1 MAAPIDLAAMYLS
14 WKAVHATFHRGY
26 WLVASLYLVLDAELS
41 AFQLVFIGTAQG
53 VVSVVGEIPAGVIA
67 DTMGR
72 KRSLVV
78 AHLLMGTGIAIT
90 GLVTQFPILVATQML
105 WGLAWTFISGA
116 DVAWITDELDDSL
129 RIDAV
134 LAASVRW
141 QAGGSIVG
149 LVLFG
154 GLAWAAS
161 RGGAIVTSGLA
172 TIALGAYV
180 GVRFPERNFVPSA
193 SHRWRAGISTLRD
206 GISVARTDR
215 VVLLLFAA
223 TFSVNG
229 GAEIFGRLSAK
240 QLVELGFPTSPDP
253 IVWYTALGIAAL
265 LVGAAAV
272 RMIENRISGSGM
284 ARRSFA
290 AACLLGAFG
299 TGILA
304 LAPDPLTASIGILL
318 VSGVSLT
325 LARVIG
331 SIWLNRQVPS
341 EVRATVH
348 SFLAQAEYLGE
359 IACGFAL
366 AIVAA
371 SAGIPAALLGAVGLL
386 ALAGVAVLRSPHDR
400 GRPAIPDA

>member
-1 MAAPIDLAAMYLS
+1 MAAPTSLAAVYLG

-26 WLVASLYLVLDAELS
+26 WLVASLYLVLDAELT

-72 KRSLVV
+72 KRSLVI

-116 DVAWITDELDDSL
+116 DVAWITDELDDPR
-129 RIDAV
+129 RIDTV
-134 LAASVRW
+134 LAASARW
-141 QAGGSIVG
+141 QAVGSIAG
-149 LVLFG
+149 LILFG
-154 GLAWAAS
+154 GLAWTTS
-161 RGGAIVTSGLA
+161 RGVAIVTSGLA

-180 GVRFPERNFVPSA
+180 AVRFPEHKFVRST
-193 SHRWRAGISTLRD
+193 SHRWSVGISTLRR
-206 GISVARTDR
+206 GISVARTNR

-223 TFSVNG
+223 TFLVNG
-229 GAEIFGRLSAK
+229 SAEIFGRLRAK
-240 QLVELGFPTSPDP
+240 QLVELGFPASPDP

-265 LVGAAAV
+265 LVGVVAV
-272 RMIENRISGSGM
+272 RMIESHISGVGI

-299 TGILA
+299 IGVLA
-304 LAPDPLTASIGILL
+304 FAPDPITASIGVLL

-359 IACGFAL
+359 IVCGFAL

-371 SAGIPAALLGAVGLL
+371 SAGIPAALLGGVGLM
-386 ALAGVAVLRSPHDR
+386 ALTGVAVLRSPHDR
-400 GRPAIPDA
+400 QPHRS